1 MAGQLPSF
9 VNGSA
14 VLIKIGDVYVAYCQ
28 DLRFSRSM
36 ANVPVRGIGS
46 YSAHALE
53 PVDYSATGQMTI
65 TRYTSKVVEG
75 GNGAPARKFDKTQ
88 LLPANLSGVVLETP
102 KADAAGRDGNSILA
116 PYSFDPRRMLLSA
129 TFDIQ
134 VYERGAA
141 SAAEETVAGAL
152 SGKTGNLLYT
162 FQDCRLTNYSFSFAP
177 GQILNEN
184 VSFICRFLKDEGV

>member
-75 GNGAPARKFDKTQ
+75 GDDAPKRNDANSQ
-88 LLPANLSGVVLETP
+88 LLPANLSGVKLETP
-102 KADAAGRDGNSILA
+102 KADVAGRDGNSILA
-116 PYSFDPRRMLLSA
+116 PYAFDPRRMLLSA

-134 VYERGAA
+134 VFERGVDAGA
-141 SAAEETVAGAL
+141 VVAGSL
-152 SGKTGNLLYT
+152 SGTTGNLLYT